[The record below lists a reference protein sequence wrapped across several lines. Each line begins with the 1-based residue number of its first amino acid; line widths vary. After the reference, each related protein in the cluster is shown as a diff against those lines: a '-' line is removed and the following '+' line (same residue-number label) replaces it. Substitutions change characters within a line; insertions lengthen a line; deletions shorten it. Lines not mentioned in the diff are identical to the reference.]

1 MNCLGVNKNNNSA
14 IISIIFL
21 YFSHP
26 IRDANGPKIFGPAR
40 PASLSAKPGPKE
52 FFTFWRPVSDRK
64 FIENSGI
71 IKQFFKLRTFSTIIN
86 EKVIE
91 NYTF

>member
-14 IISIIFL
+14 IISIVFL
-21 YFSHP
+21 YFSHA

-40 PASLSAKPGPKE
+40 PASLSAKPGLKE

-64 FIENSGI
+64 FIEIPELLS
-71 IKQFFKLRTFSTIIN
+71 KFFL
-86 EKVIE
+86 
-91 NYTF
+91 NYTHLVQ